1 MTIGRVATNRFL
13 SHETFNCNCRRCRCC
28 LYADDL
34 FRILSA
40 LRYRVHANDEKHC
53 EEAKREIAA
62 VEFTGK
68 IVDVKDERL
77 HIRLAEPL
85 LFSKVLPVEY
95 PYRYDD
101 REGIL
106 QLLANKPLLHYAKTG
121 MCIEKMQGSDSI
133 VVNNRSFAIYDKKY
147 GRWQ

>member
-1 MTIGRVATNRFL
+1 MLTIYSVFYLPYGIGYMRTMK
-13 SHETFNCNCRRCRCC
+13 
-28 LYADDL
+28 
-34 FRILSA
+34 
-40 LRYRVHANDEKHC
+40 KHC

>member
-1 MTIGRVATNRFL
+1 MRTMK
-13 SHETFNCNCRRCRCC
+13 
-28 LYADDL
+28 
-34 FRILSA
+34 
-40 LRYRVHANDEKHC
+40 KHC

-62 VEFTGK
+62 VEFTGE